1 MSRQLGLW
9 MVGLVLVTAAAV
21 GLVSY
26 LSIEN
31 SLSAGEVEELRGDVR
46 LVAARLELAMDGAR
60 GDIATF
66 SELPSVEDMIR
77 TAAGDSAEAAHARS
91 RVTGYITALLA
102 AKPQYAK
109 LRVVNARGHELL
121 RVDRSGAGG
130 SIRAAA
136 AADLSDTSGRDFM
149 AASTMTMGDIFVSR
163 PDLNVENGAIEP
175 PRVPTVRLAMP
186 LFDERGRRFGIVVL
200 HVDLRPAFAEVR
212 AAGSSPTRLH
222 VVNEA
227 GDYLLHPD
235 PAMEFAFQSGTPRRV
250 QDRFPGLARVLREH
264 TAIAQLIDDD
274 TGQPVALAVG
284 PARLAGGPYVFVV
297 ATVPQADLVAPAR
310 VVRNTALL
318 AGMAAALS
326 AALLALWL
334 ARSLTTPL
342 KQMTAAASAFV
353 PGSAMSLPTQSSGEI
368 GVLARAFERMA
379 LDVSRK
385 TAALRDE
392 IASHLRTEDQ
402 RAALAERDRLM
413 SAAVQSSNDAI
424 VTATLDSTITSWNPA
439 AERTYGY
446 KAEEVIGK
454 NGGFLVPPDIERLKL
469 EIYAR
474 IRRGEAI
481 EPFETVLL
489 RQDGKRI
496 NISFSPSPIRDD
508 FGTVVGV
515 CITSRDIT
523 EAQATRERLKH
534 AEKLDAVGQLTGGV
548 AHDFNNLLTV
558 IQGSAELLADG
569 VADRPALADLVQ
581 TVDTAADRGATLTRQ
596 LLAFARRQPLDPRR
610 TDVNALVEETVRLLK
625 PTLGEH
631 IEMATSLERDA
642 WMALVDPAQL
652 STALINLAVNA
663 RDAMVSGG
671 RLTLETGNVILDESY
686 AAQHAEVTPG
696 RYVMIAVSDTGT
708 GIAPEILGRIFEPF
722 YTTKEAGKG
731 TGLGLSMVYGFAKQ
745 SNGHIKVYSEVGHGT
760 TIKLYLPRSADDD
773 AAMPDGTA
781 TTDLPRGNERIL
793 VVEDDDL
800 VRRHVVTL
808 LRALG
813 YATITASDGREALSM
828 IERVDEV
835 KFDLLFTDVIMPGGM
850 NGGQLAEHAIFLRPG
865 LRVLYTSGYTE
876 NAVVHH
882 GRLQAGIVL
891 LNKPY
896 RRADLARKIREV
908 LDAPGA

>member
-1 MSRQLGLW
+1 MSVSRQLGFW

-26 LSIEN
+26 LSIED

-46 LVAARLELAMDGAR
+46 LVAARLEAAMDGAR

-66 SELPSVEDMIR
+66 ADLPSVEDLIR
-77 TAAGDSAEAAHARS
+77 TADNPAEAARARS
-91 RVTGYITALLA
+91 RVTGYIAALLA

-109 LRVVNARGHELL
+109 LRVIDVRGREIV
-121 RVDRSGAGG
+121 RVDRGGTGG
-130 SIRAAA
+130 SVRAVPPP
-136 AADLSDTSGRDFM
+136 DLRDTSGRDFM
-149 AASTMTMGDIFVSR
+149 AASTMTMGDIFVSQ
-163 PDLNVENGAIEP
+163 PNLNVENGAIES
-175 PRVPTVRLAMP
+175 PRVPTVRLATP

-212 AAGSSPTRLH
+212 AAGTPPTQLH

-227 GDYLLHPD
+227 GDYLVHPD

-250 QDRFPGLARVLREH
+250 QDRFPGLARVLRER

-274 TGQPVALAVG
+274 TGQPVALAAG
-284 PARLAGGPYVFVV
+284 PARLAGGPYIFVV

-318 AGMAAALS
+318 AGMAAALA

-334 ARSLTTPL
+334 ARSLATPL
-342 KQMTAAASAFV
+342 KQMTAAVSAFV
-353 PGSAMSLPTQSSGEI
+353 PGSAMSLPTQSGGEF

-385 TAALRDE
+385 TAALREE

-446 KAEEVIGK
+446 RAEEVIGK
-454 NGGFLVPPDIERLKL
+454 NGGFLVPPEIEPLKQ

-508 FGTVVGV
+508 SGTVVGV

-534 AEKLDAVGQLTGGV
+534 
-548 AHDFNNLLTV
+548 
-558 IQGSAELLADG
+558 
-569 VADRPALADLVQ
+569 
-581 TVDTAADRGATLTRQ
+581 
-596 LLAFARRQPLDPRR
+596 
-610 TDVNALVEETVRLLK
+610 
-625 PTLGEH
+625 
-631 IEMATSLERDA
+631 
-642 WMALVDPAQL
+642 
-652 STALINLAVNA
+652 
-663 RDAMVSGG
+663 
-671 RLTLETGNVILDESY
+671 
-686 AAQHAEVTPG
+686 
-696 RYVMIAVSDTGT
+696 
-708 GIAPEILGRIFEPF
+708 
-722 YTTKEAGKG
+722 
-731 TGLGLSMVYGFAKQ
+731 
-745 SNGHIKVYSEVGHGT
+745 
-760 TIKLYLPRSADDD
+760 
-773 AAMPDGTA
+773 
-781 TTDLPRGNERIL
+781 
-793 VVEDDDL
+793 
-800 VRRHVVTL
+800 
-808 LRALG
+808 
-813 YATITASDGREALSM
+813 
-828 IERVDEV
+828 
-835 KFDLLFTDVIMPGGM
+835 
-850 NGGQLAEHAIFLRPG
+850 
-865 LRVLYTSGYTE
+865 
-876 NAVVHH
+876 
-882 GRLQAGIVL
+882 
-891 LNKPY
+891 
-896 RRADLARKIREV
+896 
-908 LDAPGA
+908 